1 MIRIA
6 LSLLLCVAPAL
17 SAAQQI
23 QSPDSRAALDSLNVR
38 AAPHIIAS
46 FPGALASSTV
56 ALASLGNL
64 APFLAGTGLTLTARP
79 FDHEV
84 QGALADRVEGVG
96 DLGDA
101 IGHGLVVTGGTLGLF
116 AAGQIAPAGRFR
128 RVTFDLA
135 QGLVINGALTGIF
148 KRSFGRQR
156 PDSTNS
162 RSFPS
167 GHTSTAFTWATVL
180 TRHFGP
186 EVGIPAT
193 LVATYIAVSRVEDNE
208 HFFSDIVAGGVLGY
222 VVGRTVSRFASESGG
237 GEGRLSITPF
247 AGRRHGGV
255 HLQLTF

>member
-23 QSPDSRAALDSLNVR
+23 QSPDCRATLDSLNVR
-38 AAPHIIAS
+38 VAPHTIAS

-116 AAGQIAPAGRFR
+116 AAGQIARRVVGGRSQVRPVQRSCHICAYRWRLIFR
-128 RVTFDLA
+128 RRPRFGKCGGANGDARRAATAVGDSSLA
-135 QGLVINGALTGIF
+135 A
-148 KRSFGRQR
+148 
-156 PDSTNS
+156 
-162 RSFPS
+162 
-167 GHTSTAFTWATVL
+167 H
-180 TRHFGP
+180 
-186 EVGIPAT
+186 
-193 LVATYIAVSRVEDNE
+193 
-208 HFFSDIVAGGVLGY
+208 
-222 VVGRTVSRFASESGG
+222 
-237 GEGRLSITPF
+237 
-247 AGRRHGGV
+247 
-255 HLQLTF
+255 